1 MKTSQKQTREAR
13 SEDTGQAQD
22 KDAGQC
28 QHPDSQEN
36 DRGSNSRGSA
46 RGFQGIG
53 WALVHAPASDD
64 AASSGA
70 AGGEEVR
77 EEFDVVMVCNG
88 HYRSVRHRL

>member
-1 MKTSQKQTREAR
+1 MKTSQQQIREAR
-13 SEDTGQAQD
+13 SEDTRQAQD
-22 KDAGQC
+22 KEAGQS

-53 WALVHAPASDD
+53 WALVHAPAS
-64 AASSGA
+64 SGA